1 MLKSIN
7 IEEAV
12 NLIKSNDDIQLLD
25 VRSKMEIDMSGT
37 IEGSIL
43 VDLNDVES
51 EKLVNSLDKEKK
63 YLLYCASG
71 SRSILLGIYMDK
83 IGFLKVYN
91 LNNAGYGQLA
101 IALKNIG
108 K

>member
-7 IEEAV
+7 VEEAV
-12 NLIKSNDDIQLLD
+12 NLIKSNDDIQLID
-25 VRSKMEIDMSGT
+25 VRSQMEIDMSGT

-43 VDLNDVES
+43 VDLNDPKS

-83 IGFLKVYN
+83 SGFLKVYN
-91 LNNAGYGQLA
+91 LKDAGYGQLA
-101 IALKNIG
+101 IALKDMG